1 MTLNIS
7 NLFYSE
13 QNIGLNLHMSKRQ
26 FIWGFD
32 LDGKSHHIKLLDSR
46 LSHKKR
52 LYKNGDIILKTVAKG
67 NFSHDFEVGGHHCTI
82 IQYGDTIELRIDNQ
96 SFTHLYNLQKNK
108 ELFAGEKCPTSK
120 VNVVKSNNIY
130 GTNNEKKV
138 PNNGEE
144 IYKKKE
150 EKKPKLFNFKIKKDN
165 GRKSTG
171 LFNSKFTFGG
181 KKEKSFPNSI
191 NNQYNTIDVNDNENS
206 NKDHINLLENLY
218 INTDNISNKDH
229 NNRSEVFN
237 NTIY

>member
-13 QNIGLNLHMSKRQ
+13 QNIGLNLKMSKRR

-46 LSHKKR
+46 LSNKKR
-52 LYKNGDIILKTVAKG
+52 LYKNGDIILNIVAKR

-130 GTNNEKKV
+130 GINDEKKYQ
-138 PNNGEE
+138 
-144 IYKKKE
+144 IMMKKYIKKKKKINLNYLILKLKKIME
-150 EKKPKLFNFKIKKDN
+150 EN
-165 GRKSTG
+165 

-181 KKEKSFPNSI
+181 KKEKSFSNSI
-191 NNQYNTIDVNDNENS
+191 NNQNNTIDVNDNENS
-206 NKDHINLLENLY
+206 NKGHINLLGSLY
-218 INTDNISNKDH
+218 INNDIISNKD
-229 NNRSEVFN
+229 NNNNINEIFN
-237 NTIY
+237 NTIC